1 MTLYNR
7 YILVMAL
14 LFGVTSVAFAIAVV
28 SSISLCLTIYIIESL
43 ILTELFIYINP
54 KAKRNLNRVNLML
67 FCLFLVILLDRVL
80 QILIGTGFLSF
91 LE

>member
-7 YILVMAL
+7 YILVLAL
-14 LFGVTSVAFAIAVV
+14 FFGFTSVAFAVAVV

-67 FCLFLVILLDRVL
+67 FCLFLAILLDRVL
-80 QILIGTGFLSF
+80 EILVGAGFLSF
-91 LE
+91 IR

>member
-1 MTLYNR
+1 
-7 YILVMAL
+7 MAL

-67 FCLFLVILLDRVL
+67 FCLFLAILLDRVL
-80 QILIGTGFLSF
+80 EILVGAGFLSF
-91 LE
+91 IR

>member
-1 MTLYNR
+1 VTLYNR

-67 FCLFLVILLDRVL
+67 FCLFLAILLDRVL
-80 QILIGTGFLSF
+80 EILVGAGFLSF
-91 LE
+91 IR